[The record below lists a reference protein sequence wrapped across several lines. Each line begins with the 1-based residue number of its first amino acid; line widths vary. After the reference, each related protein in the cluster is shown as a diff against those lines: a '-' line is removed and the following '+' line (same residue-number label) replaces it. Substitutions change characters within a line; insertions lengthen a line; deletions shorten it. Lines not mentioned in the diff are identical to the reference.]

1 MKNSIKEE
9 KLNIFKLSRAK
20 GLSNLLFHKSLKIYG
35 TATNIINNIS
45 NINKKIILPEDDEI
59 EKELEICEKEGIK
72 IIDYTDNIYPNYLKN
87 IPSFPIT
94 LSCKGNLELFKNER
108 KLAIVGS
115 RVCSI
120 NNFNF
125 VNKISKEVSNY
136 GYIIVSGM
144 AKGVD
149 SAAHSGSLTNGTIA
163 VLGTGI
169 NKIYPKENEYLYYEI
184 LDNNGLIITE
194 FQYNTSPKPENF
206 PTRNRIIVGL
216 SRGVLVA
223 NAGAVSGTT
232 YTAKQ
237 ALEFN
242 REIMVFPGSP
252 YDEKSVGSN
261 KLLKDGATMV
271 VDTKDIIE
279 CLETF
284 MPQNNSYYLSD
295 NEIQFQ
301 NSNITDDFE
310 TVIKKYDYNDNFQK
324 NEEEKITLEEL
335 ILSKLDFIPIS
346 IDEVIENI
354 TEYDLNTINATIIK
368 MHLNGKIMMEN
379 GKIFLFK
386 E

>member
-1 MKNSIKEE
+1 
-9 KLNIFKLSRAK
+9 
-20 GLSNLLFHKSLKIYG
+20 
-35 TATNIINNIS
+35 
-45 NINKKIILPEDDEI
+45 
-59 EKELEICEKEGIK
+59 
-72 IIDYTDNIYPNYLKN
+72 
-87 IPSFPIT
+87 
-94 LSCKGNLELFKNER
+94 
-108 KLAIVGS
+108 
-115 RVCSI
+115 
-120 NNFNF
+120 
-125 VNKISKEVSNY
+125 
-136 GYIIVSGM
+136 
-144 AKGVD
+144 
-149 SAAHSGSLTNGTIA
+149 
-163 VLGTGI
+163 
-169 NKIYPKENEYLYYEI
+169 
-184 LDNNGLIITE
+184 
-194 FQYNTSPKPENF
+194 
-206 PTRNRIIVGL
+206 
-216 SRGVLVA
+216 
-223 NAGAVSGTT
+223 
-232 YTAKQ
+232 
-237 ALEFN
+237 
-242 REIMVFPGSP
+242 MVFPGSP